1 MEKNKKMKILIYSSA
16 YFSDNI
22 LPMYKEFLKKGED
35 VTCLFH
41 LTRPC
46 SSLFENKNMDSR
58 HATLPA
64 SEFPDLVKYA
74 NYVDISRIFV
84 ENSPYTKPYSFSYL
98 KSILRVSKFIK
109 EGNFDCIHTDIIY
122 LCWQMLLFRFRK
134 ETTLVIHEPIIH
146 ARKTKWSEELFR
158 RVSFNLIPRLVIL
171 NKSRK
176 EEFCETYRV
185 NPKRVLVNKLGPL
198 TCIRA
203 FQNDASLINKYQI
216 VYWGRIAEYKG
227 IEYLCQA
234 MIKVHE
240 VIPEAK
246 VIIAGGGKFY
256 FDIEQYKKLPYFTI
270 INRYLDMEEMGKMIS
285 SSAVAVC
292 PYTNTSQSG
301 GVLTSFALG
310 CPVIASD
317 VPAMR
322 EIIEH
327 GKNGLLFEPRNALK
341 LADAIISYL
350 LDDNMQKSMRTVIQS
365 TYDIGDQSWSP
376 IVDKYLDFYLNHA

>member
-1 MEKNKKMKILIYSSA
+1 MKILIYSTA

-22 LPMYKEFLKKGED
+22 LPMYKELLAKGED

-46 SSLFENKNMDSR
+46 SSLFESKEMNPN

-64 SEFPDLVKYA
+64 SEFPDLVKYSKF
-74 NYVDISRIFV
+74 VDISHVYV
-84 ENSPYTKPYSFSYL
+84 ENAPYTSPYSLSFL
-98 KSILRVSKFIK
+98 KSVRRVIKFIK
-109 EGNFDCIHTDIIY
+109 QGNYDCIHTDIIY
-122 LCWQMLLFRFRK
+122 LCWQVLLFQFRK
-134 ETTLVIHEPIIH
+134 KTTLIIHEPIIH
-146 ARKTKWSEELFR
+146 ARKGRWSIEFFR
-158 RVSFNLIPRLVIL
+158 RVSFKTIPRLVIL

-176 EEFCETYRV
+176 EEFCKTYKI
-185 NPKRVLVNKLGPL
+185 NPKRILVNKLGPL

-203 FQNDASLINKYQI
+203 FQNDSSQINKYQVI
-216 VYWGRIAEYKG
+216 YWGRIAEYKG

-234 MIKVHE
+234 MIKVHD

-246 VIIAGGGKFY
+246 VIIAGGGEFY
-256 FDIEQYKKLPYFTI
+256 FDIKPYEKLPYFTI
-270 INRYLDMEEMGKMIS
+270 INRYLDMEEMGHMIS
-285 SSAVAVC
+285 SSVVAVC

-322 EIIEH
+322 EMIENK
-327 GKNGLLFEPRNALK
+327 KNGLLFEPRNVSK
-341 LADAIISYL
+341 LADSIIRYL
-350 LDDNMQKSMRTVIQS
+350 LDENLQSSMRTAILS

-376 IVDKYLDFYLNHA
+376 IVDKYLNFYQHHA